1 MHVLSNF
8 FLINYAT
15 PKRDRAYAF
24 IVQVTV
30 PKGKQKILTQ
40 NYSVIGLLIERKMGF
55 ARA

>member
-1 MHVLSNF
+1 MSYQFF

-40 NYSVIGLLIERKMGF
+40 NNSVIGLLIERKMGF